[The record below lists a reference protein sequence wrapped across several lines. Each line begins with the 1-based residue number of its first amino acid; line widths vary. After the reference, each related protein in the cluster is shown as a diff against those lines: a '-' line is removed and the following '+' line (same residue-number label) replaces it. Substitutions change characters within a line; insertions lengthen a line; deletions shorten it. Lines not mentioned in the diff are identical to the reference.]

1 MRSGGFLQRRTLLAA
16 ALATLAG
23 VCILGRTGHELAR
36 FPSNE
41 CSAFL
46 SWLDSSRWRAET
58 LSEALPRAPADPLLA
73 PRLREAAAD
82 ALRWLRWPPGMKFA
96 AYRPHTLE
104 QVMASPSLQSVGA
117 LVVVVPGAAA
127 PKR

>member
-1 MRSGGFLQRRTLLAA
+1 M
-16 ALATLAG
+16 LAG
-23 VCILGRTGHELAR
+23 SCLLLLLLGRTGHELAR
-36 FPSNE
+36 FPSSE

-46 SWLDSSRWRAET
+46 SWLDSSRWRAEI
-58 LSEALPRAPADPLLA
+58 LSEAFPRTPSNPFAE

-82 ALRWLRWPPGMKFA
+82 ALRWLRWPPGLKFA

-104 QVMASPSLQSVGA
+104 QVLASPSLQSAGA
-117 LVVVVPGAAA
+117 LVVVLPGAAA